1 MDKTSINSV
10 SPVNH
15 LPASVTIPALLD
27 EQARHYGERE
37 AVVAGS
43 GAHVQRLSYAALR
56 EEVRR
61 AAKGLMA
68 LGIARGD
75 HVAILMGN
83 RIEWLLSFLAV
94 QQLGATAVGL
104 NTWAT
109 PRELA
114 FALEHADVKCVIA
127 VERFRKADYRAV
139 LDGMQPW
146 MQNFP
151 TLRSVVWLAAPAG
164 APLAAQP
171 AGGAVGSSADSS
183 AGGPAAQP
191 TSANATL
198 QTTWDAVMAQGADI
212 DDARIDAAG
221 AAVQGDDVAVLL
233 YTSGSTAAPKGI
245 LLQHRYWI
253 SNSWHIGERQKV
265 TSNDRLW
272 LAVSL
277 FWSFGSVNAFPNM
290 FSHGACTVLQEH
302 FDAGEALALIESERC
317 TIFYGTPNMAQAL
330 TEHPARAQHD
340 LSSLRSGATIGTP
353 EQLMAI
359 VKLGARAVCNVY
371 GLSETYGNCAVID
384 ADEALEVR
392 LQSVGQPLPGVT
404 ARICHHETGAALP
417 VGEVGEI
424 RVKGPLFLAYYKE
437 AEKTRTCFDAD
448 GFFQTGDL
456 GMLDAGGRLYY
467 RGRLKEM
474 VKSGGI
480 NIAPIEVEE
489 VLMRHPEVRTAYV
502 IGVPHAELD
511 EVLAAIV
518 IPKDG
523 KHPSVDALMQF
534 CKQELAAY
542 KVPARFRFA
551 TDAELPLTTT
561 GKVQKMQL
569 HTLL

>member
-1 MDKTSINSV
+1 MSMQHASN
-10 SPVNH
+10 NQ
-15 LPASVTIPALLD
+15 LPISVTIPALLD
-27 EQARHYGERE
+27 EQAQRYGERE
-37 AVVAGS
+37 AVVAGTL
-43 GAHVQRLSYAALR
+43 RLTYKALR
-56 EEVRR
+56 DEVRR
-61 AAKGLMA
+61 TAKGLMA
-68 LGIARGD
+68 LGVTRGD

-94 QQLGATAVGL
+94 QQLGATAAGL

-114 FALEHADVKCVIA
+114 FAIEHADVTCVIA
-127 VERFRKADYRAV
+127 VERFRRADYRAV
-139 LDGMQPW
+139 LEGMQPW
-146 MQNFP
+146 AQHFP
-151 TLRSVVWLAAPAG
+151 KLRNVVWLAAEAG
-164 APLAAQP
+164 APLAT
-171 AGGAVGSSADSS
+171 
-183 AGGPAAQP
+183 GPAA
-191 TSANATL
+191 SAAASAAASPAPATAPM
-198 QTTWDAVMAQGADI
+198 QTTWDAAIAQGAGI

-221 AAVQGDDVAVLL
+221 AAVQGDDIAVLL

-265 TSNDRLW
+265 TEHDRLW

-277 FWSFGSVNAFPNM
+277 FWSFGSVNAFPNL
-290 FSHGACTVLQEH
+290 FSHGGCTVLQEH
-302 FDAGEALALIESERC
+302 FDAAEALALIERERC

-353 EQLMAI
+353 EQIMTI
-359 VKLGARAVCNVY
+359 VKLGAASICNIY

-384 ADEALEVR
+384 ADEPLDVR
-392 LQSVGQPLPGVT
+392 IQSVGQPLPGVT
-404 ARICHHETGAALP
+404 ARICHHETGQVLP
-417 VGEVGEI
+417 AGEVGEI
-424 RVKGPLFLAYYKE
+424 RVKGPLFTAYYKE
-437 AEKTRTCFDAD
+437 PEKTRTAYDGN
-448 GFFQTGDL
+448 GFFHTGDL
-456 GMLDAGGRLYY
+456 GMLDAAGRLYY

-489 VLMRHPEVRTAYV
+489 ALMRHPEVRTAYV
-502 IGVPHAELD
+502 IGVPHPELD

-523 KHPSVDALMQF
+523 KQPSAEALTRF

-551 TDAELPLTTT
+551 TDADLPLTTT

>member
-1 MDKTSINSV
+1 MKQASINR
-10 SPVNH
+10 
-15 LPASVTIPALLD
+15 LPTSVTIPALLD
-27 EQARHYGERE
+27 EQAQQYGERE
-37 AVVAGS
+37 AVVAGT
-43 GAHVQRLSYAALR
+43 QRLTYKALR
-56 EEVRR
+56 DEVRR
-61 AAKGLMA
+61 TAKGLMA
-68 LGIARGD
+68 LGVTRGD

-114 FALEHADVKCVIA
+114 FAIEHADVTCVIA
-127 VERFRKADYRAV
+127 VERFRKAGYRAV
-139 LDGMQPW
+139 LEGMQPW
-146 MQNFP
+146 VTNFP
-151 TLRSVVWLAAPAG
+151 KLQNVVWLSAEAGVPADVPTGVPASAPG
-164 APLAAQP
+164 LAAGVRQ
-171 AGGAVGSSADSS
+171 S
-183 AGGPAAQP
+183 
-191 TSANATL
+191 
-198 QTTWDAVMAQGADI
+198 TWDAMLARAEGIAD
-212 DDARIDAAG
+212 APIDAAG
-221 AAVQGDDVAVLL
+221 AAVQGDDIAVLL

-265 TSNDRLW
+265 TEHDRLW

-277 FWSFGSVNAFPNM
+277 FWSFGSVNAFPNL
-290 FSHGACTVLQEH
+290 FSHGGCTVLQEH
-302 FDAGEALALIESERC
+302 FDAAEALALIERERC

-353 EQLMAI
+353 EQIMTI
-359 VKLGARAVCNVY
+359 VKLGAASICNIY

-384 ADEALEVR
+384 ADEPLEVR
-392 LQSVGQPLPGVT
+392 MQSVGQPLPGVT
-404 ARICHHETGAALP
+404 ARICHHETGQVLP
-417 VGEVGEI
+417 AGEAGEI
-424 RVKGPLFLAYYKE
+424 RVKGPLFTAYYKE
-437 AEKTRTCFDAD
+437 PEKTRAAYDEN
-448 GFFQTGDL
+448 GFFHTGDL
-456 GMLDAGGRLYY
+456 GMLDTEGRLYY

-523 KHPSVDALMQF
+523 KQPSADALTRF

>member
-1 MDKTSINSV
+1 MQPS
-10 SPVNH
+10 SPNT
-15 LPASVTIPALLD
+15 LPVSVTIPALLD
-27 EQARHYGERE
+27 EQAQQYGARE

-43 GAHVQRLSYAALR
+43 GGQVQRLTYQALR
-56 EEVRR
+56 TEVRR
-61 AAKGLMA
+61 VAKGLMA
-68 LGIARGD
+68 IGVARGD

-83 RIEWLLSFLAV
+83 RVEWLLAFLAV
-94 QQLGATAVGL
+94 QQLGGTAVGL

-114 FALEHADVKCVIA
+114 FALEHADVSCVIA

-139 LDGMQPW
+139 LAGMQPW
-146 MQNFP
+146 AGNFP
-151 TLRSVVWLAAPAG
+151 KLRKVVWLGAEAG
-164 APLAAQP
+164 AP
-171 AGGAVGSSADSS
+171 VSTS
-183 AGGPAAQP
+183 GPGEM
-191 TSANATL
+191 
-198 QTTWDAVMAQGADI
+198 TWDAVLARGAGI

-221 AAVQGDDVAVLL
+221 AAVQGSDVAVLL

-245 LLQHRYWI
+245 LLQHHYWI

-265 TSNDRLW
+265 TPHDRLW

-302 FDAGEALALIESERC
+302 FDAAEALSLIERERC

-330 TEHPARAQHD
+330 TEHPARAQHN

-353 EQLMAI
+353 EQVMTI
-359 VKLGARAVCNVY
+359 VNLGAASICNIY

-384 ADEALEVR
+384 ADEPVEVR
-392 LQSVGQPLPGVT
+392 MQSVGQPLPGVK
-404 ARICHHETGAALP
+404 ARICHHETGVALAA
-417 VGEVGEI
+417 GEVGEI
-424 RVKGPLFLAYYKE
+424 RIKGPLFLAYYKD
-437 AEKTRTCFDAD
+437 ADKTRASYDAD
-448 GFFQTGDL
+448 GFFHTGDL
-456 GMLDAGGRLYY
+456 GMLDSAGRLYY

-489 VLMRHPEVRTAYV
+489 ALMRHPEVRTAYV

-518 IPKDG
+518 VPKDG
-523 KHPSVDALMQF
+523 KQPSADALTLF

-542 KVPARFRFA
+542 KVPAHFRFV
-551 TDAELPLTTT
+551 TDADLPLTTT

>member
-1 MDKTSINSV
+1 MTMKHASNNKL
-10 SPVNH
+10 PV
-15 LPASVTIPALLD
+15 SVTIPALLD
-27 EQARHYGERE
+27 EQAQQYGERE
-37 AVVAGS
+37 AVVAGT
-43 GAHVQRLSYAALR
+43 QRLTYRALR
-56 EEVRR
+56 GEVRR
-61 AAKGLMA
+61 TAKGLMA
-68 LGIARGD
+68 LGVTRGS

-83 RIEWLLSFLAV
+83 RVEWLLSFLAV
-94 QQLGATAVGL
+94 QQLGAIAVGL

-114 FALEHADVKCVIA
+114 FALEHADVKCLIA
-127 VERFRKADYRAV
+127 VEQFRRADYRAV
-139 LDGMQPW
+139 LAGMQPW
-146 MQNFP
+146 VTSFP
-151 TLRSVVWLAAPAG
+151 KLRHIVWLG
-164 APLAAQP
+164 DR
-171 AGGAVGSSADSS
+171 VGSGVGSGTAAVAASG
-183 AGGPAAQP
+183 AGTSP
-191 TSANATL
+191 T
-198 QTTWDAVMAQGADI
+198 QTAWDAMLALGEGIA
-212 DDARIDAAG
+212 DARIDAAG
-221 AAVQGDDVAVLL
+221 SAVEGDDTAVLL
-233 YTSGSTAAPKGI
+233 YTSGSTAVPKGI

-265 TSNDRLW
+265 TEHDRLW

-277 FWSFGSVNAFPNM
+277 FWSFGSVNAFPNL
-290 FSHGACTVLQEH
+290 FSHGGCTVLQEH
-302 FDAGEALALIESERC
+302 FDAAEALALIERERC

-330 TEHPARAQHD
+330 TEHPACVQHD

-353 EQLMAI
+353 EQIMTI
-359 VKLGARAVCNVY
+359 VKLGAKSICNIY

-384 ADEALEVR
+384 ADEPLDVR
-392 LQSVGQPLPGVT
+392 MQSVGQPLPGVT
-404 ARICHHETGAALP
+404 ARICHHETGQALP
-417 VGEVGEI
+417 AGEVGEI
-424 RVKGPLFLAYYKE
+424 RVKGPLFTAYYKE
-437 AEKTRTCFDAD
+437 PEKTRVSFDGD
-448 GFFQTGDL
+448 GFFHTGDL
-456 GMLDAGGRLYY
+456 GMLDANGRLYY

-502 IGVPHAELD
+502 IGVPDAALD

-518 IPKDG
+518 IPKAG
-523 KHPSVDALMQF
+523 KQPSADALTRF

>member
-1 MDKTSINSV
+1 MGRAGLNVSWRPPLISLLNQDIVDVNMKTPSHNGM
-10 SPVNH
+10 PV
-15 LPASVTIPALLD
+15 SVTIPALLD
-27 EQARHYGERE
+27 EQAQKYDDND
-37 AVVAGS
+37 AVVAGTW
-43 GAHVQRLSYAALR
+43 RLSYQQLR
-56 EEVRR
+56 AEVRR
-61 AAKGLMA
+61 TARGLMA
-68 LGIARGD
+68 LGVARGD

-83 RIEWLLSFLAV
+83 RMEWLMSFLAV
-94 QQLGATAVGL
+94 QQLGATVVGL

-114 FALEHADVKCVIA
+114 FAIEHADVTCVIA

-139 LDGMQPW
+139 LDSMQPW
-146 MQNFP
+146 DKSFP
-151 TLRSVVWLAAPAG
+151 KLRHVVWLAVDNAAPAVAA
-164 APLAAQP
+164 APEPRSAHALVEITWEAML
-171 AGGAVGSSADSS
+171 AGGAEISE
-183 AGGPAAQP
+183 
-191 TSANATL
+191 TE
-198 QTTWDAVMAQGADI
+198 
-212 DDARIDAAG
+212 IDAAG
-221 AAVQGDDVAVLL
+221 NAVQGDDTAVLL
-233 YTSGSTAAPKGI
+233 YTSGSTATPKGI
-245 LLQHRYWI
+245 LLRHRHWI

-265 TSNDRLW
+265 SARDRLW

-302 FDAGEALALIESERC
+302 FDAGEALALIERERC

-330 TEHPARAQHD
+330 TGHPLRAKHD

-353 EQLMAI
+353 EQIMSI
-359 VKLGARAVCNVY
+359 VKLGAASICNIY

-384 ADEALEVR
+384 ADEPLEVR
-392 LQSVGQPLPGVT
+392 LHSVGQPLPGVT
-404 ARICHHETGAALP
+404 ARICHHETGVVLP

-424 RVKGPLFLAYYKE
+424 RVEGPLFSAYYKDP
-437 AEKTRTCFDAD
+437 EKTRAAYDEQ
-448 GFFQTGDL
+448 GFFRTGDL
-456 GMLDAGGRLYY
+456 GMLDAKGRLYY

-489 VLMRHPEVRTAYV
+489 ALMRHPEVRTAYV

-518 IPKDG
+518 ITKDG
-523 KHPSVDALMQF
+523 KQPSAEDLTQF

>member
-1 MDKTSINSV
+1 MGKTSINK
-10 SPVNH
+10 

-27 EQARHYGERE
+27 EQARIHGARE

-56 EEVRR
+56 AQVRR
-61 AAKGLMA
+61 TAKGLMA
-68 LGIARGD
+68 LGVARGD

-146 MQNFP
+146 TLHFP
-151 TLRSVVWLAAPAG
+151 KLRSVVWLAAEAGASLPAG
-164 APLAAQP
+164 AKTAP
-171 AGGAVGSSADSS
+171 ASVTASV
-183 AGGPAAQP
+183 
-191 TSANATL
+191 
-198 QTTWDAVMAQGADI
+198 QTTWDAVIAQGAGI

-253 SNSWHIGERQKV
+253 SNSWHIGERQKI
-265 TSNDRLW
+265 TSSDRLW

-302 FDAGEALALIESERC
+302 FDAGEALALIERERC
-317 TIFYGTPNMAQAL
+317 TIFYGTPNMAQAM

-359 VKLGARAVCNVY
+359 VKLGAQSICNIY

-384 ADEALEVR
+384 ADEPLEVR

-404 ARICHHETGAALP
+404 ARICDHETGAALP
-417 VGEVGEI
+417 AGEVGEI

-437 AEKTRTCFDAD
+437 AEKTRASFDAD

-456 GMLDAGGRLYY
+456 GMLDAEGRLYY

-489 VLMRHPEVRTAYV
+489 ALMRHPEVRTAYV
-502 IGVPHAELD
+502 IGIPHPELD

-523 KHPSVDALMQF
+523 KQPSVDVLTQF

-542 KVPARFRFA
+542 KVPARFRFV

-569 HTLL
+569 HMLL

>member
-1 MDKTSINSV
+1 MKPA
-10 SPVNH
+10 SPNT
-15 LPASVTIPALLD
+15 LPVSVTIPALLD
-27 EQARHYGERE
+27 GQAHKYGTRE

-43 GAHVQRLSYAALR
+43 GSHIQRLSYQALR
-56 EEVRR
+56 AEVRR
-61 AAKGLMA
+61 VAKGLMA
-68 LGIARGD
+68 LGVAHGD

-83 RIEWLLSFLAV
+83 RVEWLLSFLAV

-114 FALEHADVKCVIA
+114 FALEHADVTCVIA

-139 LDGMQPW
+139 LAGMQPW
-146 MQNFP
+146 ASSFP
-151 TLRSVVWLAAPAG
+151 KLRTVVWLGAEAG
-164 APLAAQP
+164 AGASVPVSALVST
-171 AGGAVGSSADSS
+171 AG
-183 AGGPAAQP
+183 PREM
-191 TSANATL
+191 
-198 QTTWDAVMAQGADI
+198 TWDAVMAQGAGI
-212 DDARIDAAG
+212 DEARIDAAG

-253 SNSWHIGERQKV
+253 SNAWHIGERQKV
-265 TSNDRLW
+265 TASDRLW

-302 FDAGEALALIESERC
+302 FDAGEALRLIERERC

-359 VKLGARAVCNVY
+359 VKLGAASICNVY
-371 GLSETYGNCAVID
+371 GLSETYGNCAVMD
-384 ADEALEVR
+384 ADEPLAVR
-392 LQSVGQPLPGVT
+392 MQSVGQPLPGVT
-404 ARICHHETGAALP
+404 VRICHHATGVALAA
-417 VGEVGEI
+417 GEVGEI
-424 RVKGPLFLAYYKE
+424 RIKGPLFLAYYKD
-437 AEKTRTCFDAD
+437 AEKTRASYDAD
-448 GFFQTGDL
+448 GFFHTGDL
-456 GMLDAGGRLYY
+456 GMLDTEGRLYY

-489 VLMRHPEVRTAYV
+489 TLMRHPEVRTAYV

-523 KHPSVDALMQF
+523 KQPGADALTLF

-542 KVPARFRFA
+542 KVPVRFRFA

-561 GKVQKMQL
+561 GKVQKMLL

>member
-1 MDKTSINSV
+1 MNMKQTSYNR
-10 SPVNH
+10 
-15 LPASVTIPALLD
+15 LPASLTIPALLD
-27 EQARHYGERE
+27 EQAQHYGERE
-37 AVVAGS
+37 AVVAGT
-43 GAHVQRLSYAALR
+43 QRLTYKTLR
-56 EEVRR
+56 DEVRR
-61 AAKGLMA
+61 TARGLMA
-68 LGIARGD
+68 LGVTRGD

-83 RIEWLLSFLAV
+83 RIEWLLAFLAV
-94 QQLGATAVGL
+94 QQLGATAAGL

-114 FALEHADVKCVIA
+114 FAIEHADVTCVIT
-127 VERFRKADYRAV
+127 VERFRRADYRAV
-139 LDGMQPW
+139 LEGMQPW
-146 MQNFP
+146 AQTFP
-151 TLRSVVWLAAPAG
+151 KLQHVVWLGAEAGVPASITAA
-164 APLAAQP
+164 AATQ
-171 AGGAVGSSADSS
+171 G
-183 AGGPAAQP
+183 QI
-191 TSANATL
+191 
-198 QTTWDAVMAQGADI
+198 TWEAMLAQGAGI
-212 DDARIDAAG
+212 DEARIDAAG
-221 AAVQGDDVAVLL
+221 RAVQGDDIAVLL

-265 TSNDRLW
+265 TTDDRLW

-277 FWSFGSVNAFPNM
+277 FWSFGSVNAFPNI

-302 FDAGEALALIESERC
+302 FDAGEALALIERERC

-353 EQLMAI
+353 EQIMTI
-359 VKLGARAVCNVY
+359 VKLGAAAICNIY

-384 ADEALEVR
+384 ADEPLDVR
-392 LQSVGQPLPGVT
+392 LHSVGQPLPDVT
-404 ARICHHETGAALP
+404 ARICHHETGQVLP
-417 VGEVGEI
+417 AGEVGEI
-424 RVKGPLFLAYYKE
+424 RIKGPLFTAYYKE
-437 AEKTRTCFDAD
+437 PEKTRACYDEN
-448 GFFQTGDL
+448 GFFHTGDL
-456 GMLDAGGRLYY
+456 GRLDAAGRLYY

-489 VLMRHPEVRTAYV
+489 ALMRHPEVRTAYV

-523 KHPSVDALMQF
+523 KQPSAEALTQF

-542 KVPARFRFA
+542 KVPAQFRFA

-569 HTLL
+569 HSLL

>member
-1 MDKTSINSV
+1 MQNQPISV
-10 SPVNH
+10 P
-15 LPASVTIPALLD
+15 PASVTIPALLD
-27 EQARHYGERE
+27 EQAQRFGERE
-37 AVVAGS
+37 AVVAG
-43 GAHVQRLSYAALR
+43 AQRLTYAALR
-56 EEVRR
+56 SAVRR
-61 AAKGLMA
+61 TAKGLMA
-68 LGIARGD
+68 LGVTRGD

-83 RIEWLLSFLAV
+83 RVEWLLSFLAI
-94 QQLGATAVGL
+94 QQLGATAAGL

-114 FALEHADVKCVIA
+114 FAIEHADVKCVIA

-139 LDGMQPW
+139 LEGMQPW
-146 MQNFP
+146 ASSFP
-151 TLRSVVWLAAPAG
+151 KLRHVVWLGAEAAE
-164 APLAAQP
+164 PLAAI
-171 AGGAVGSSADSS
+171 GTGTTN
-183 AGGPAAQP
+183 
-191 TSANATL
+191 TSAATAHAMRAAATIATVNVNHAS
-198 QTTWDAVMAQGADI
+198 QITWEVMLAQGEGIA
-212 DDARIDAAG
+212 DARIDAAG
-221 AAVQGDDVAVLL
+221 RAVQGSDVAVLL

-245 LLQHRYWI
+245 LLQHHYWI

-265 TSNDRLW
+265 TPQDRLW

-302 FDAGEALALIESERC
+302 FDAAEALALIERERC

-330 TEHPARAQHD
+330 TAHPARAQHD

-353 EQLMAI
+353 EQIMDI
-359 VKLGARAVCNVY
+359 VHLGASSICNIY
-371 GLSETYGNCAVID
+371 GLSETFGNCTVID
-384 ADEALEVR
+384 ADEALDMR
-392 LQSVGQPLPGVT
+392 LQSVGKPLPGVT
-404 ARICHHETGAALP
+404 ARICHHESGAELP
-417 VGEVGEI
+417 AGEVGEI
-424 RVKGPLFLAYYKE
+424 RIKGPLFLAYYKD
-437 AEKTRTCFDAD
+437 AEKTRASYDAA
-448 GFFQTGDL
+448 GFFHTGDL
-456 GMLDAGGRLYY
+456 GMLDAEGRLFY

-489 VLMRHPEVRTAYV
+489 ALMRHPDVRTAYV

-518 IPKDG
+518 IAKDG
-523 KHPSVDALMQF
+523 KHPSTASLTQF

-561 GKVQKMQL
+561 GKVQKMHL

>member
-1 MDKTSINSV
+1 MNIPSSRRL
-10 SPVNH
+10 PV
-15 LPASVTIPALLD
+15 SVTIPALLD
-27 EQARHYGERE
+27 EQAKKYDENE
-37 AVVAGS
+37 AVVAGTL
-43 GAHVQRLSYAALR
+43 RLTYLELR
-56 EEVRR
+56 DQVRR
-61 AAKGLMA
+61 TAKGLMA
-68 LGIARGD
+68 LGVARGD

-83 RIEWLLSFLAV
+83 RIEWLLAFLAV

-114 FALEHADVKCVIA
+114 FAIEHADVKCVIA

-139 LDGMQPW
+139 LEGMQPW
-146 MQNFP
+146 DQSFP
-151 TLRSVVWLAAPAG
+151 KLQHIVWVAIDTAGTATVGTPAAPARHSQTQITWE
-164 APLAAQP
+164 ALI
-171 AGGAVGSSADSS
+171 AGGAHISEEAITASG
-183 AGGPAAQP
+183 
-191 TSANATL
+191 
-198 QTTWDAVMAQGADI
+198 I
-212 DDARIDAAG
+212 
-221 AAVQGDDVAVLL
+221 AVQGDDIAVLL
-233 YTSGSTAAPKGI
+233 YTSGSTATPKAI
-245 LLQHRYWI
+245 LLQHRHWI
-253 SNSWHIGERQKV
+253 ANSWHIGERQKV
-265 TSNDRLW
+265 AARDRLW

-302 FDAGEALALIESERC
+302 FDAGEGLALIERERC

-353 EQLMAI
+353 EQIMTI
-359 VKLGARAVCNVY
+359 VRLGAKSICNIY

-384 ADEALEVR
+384 ADEPLEVR
-392 LQSVGQPLPGVT
+392 MQSVGQPLPGVT
-404 ARICHHETGAALP
+404 ARICHHETGATLP
-417 VGEVGEI
+417 AGEVGEI

-437 AEKTRTCFDAD
+437 PEKTRACFDAD

-456 GMLDAGGRLYY
+456 GMLDAEGRLYY

-489 VLMRHPEVRTAYV
+489 ALMRHPDVRTAYV
-502 IGVPHAELD
+502 IGIPHPELD

-518 IPKDG
+518 IPQDG
-523 KHPSVDALMQF
+523 KQPGADVLTQF
-534 CKQELAAY
+534 CKRELAAY

>member
-1 MDKTSINSV
+1 MRIN
-10 SPVNH
+10 PTLPGT

-27 EQARHYGERE
+27 EQAQKYGTRE
-37 AVVAGS
+37 ALVAGS
-43 GAHVQRLSYAALR
+43 GGQIQRLSYQALR
-56 EEVRR
+56 TEVRR
-61 AAKGLMA
+61 VAKGLMA
-68 LGIARGD
+68 LGVARGD

-83 RIEWLLSFLAV
+83 RVEWLLSFLAV

-114 FALEHADVKCVIA
+114 FALEHADVACLIA
-127 VERFRKADYRAV
+127 VERFRSADYRAV
-139 LDGMQPW
+139 LEGMQPW
-146 MQNFP
+146 AQTFP
-151 TLRSVVWLAAPAG
+151 KLRTVVWLGAQAG
-164 APLAAQP
+164 APVAA
-171 AGGAVGSSADSS
+171 AGPGEIA
-183 AGGPAAQP
+183 
-191 TSANATL
+191 
-198 QTTWDAVMAQGADI
+198 WDALMAQGAGI

-233 YTSGSTAAPKGI
+233 YTSGSTATPKGI

-253 SNSWHIGERQKV
+253 SNSWHIGARQKV

-302 FDAGEALALIESERC
+302 FDAGEALRLIERERC

-353 EQLMAI
+353 EQVMTI
-359 VKLGARAVCNVY
+359 VKLGAGSICNIY

-384 ADEALEVR
+384 ADEPLDVR

-404 ARICHHETGAALP
+404 ARICHHETGAALAA
-417 VGEVGEI
+417 GEIGEI
-424 RVKGPLFLAYYKE
+424 RVKGPLFLAYYKD
-437 AEKTRTCFDAD
+437 AEKTRDSYDAD
-448 GFFQTGDL
+448 GFFRTGDL
-456 GMLDAGGRLYY
+456 GMLDVAGRLYY

-489 VLMRHPEVRTAYV
+489 ALMRHPEVRTAYV

-523 KHPSVDALMQF
+523 MQPSADALTRF

-542 KVPARFRFA
+542 KVPVRFRFA

-569 HTLL
+569 RTLL